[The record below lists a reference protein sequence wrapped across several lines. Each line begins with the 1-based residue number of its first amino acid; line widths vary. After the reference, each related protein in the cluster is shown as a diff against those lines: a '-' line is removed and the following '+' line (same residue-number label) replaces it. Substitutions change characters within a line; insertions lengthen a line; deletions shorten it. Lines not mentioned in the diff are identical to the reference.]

1 MRALIAMTAALAV
14 LVVLLQKKVKVG
26 KAMMTAAVVL
36 TAILGV
42 GPISIW
48 NGLVIEWHE
57 KHFTETTGYLF
68 VSLTALLLFVNVIG
82 AIMVETGI
90 SKRLTPAIH
99 GLFRSRRIS
108 LAAIPLMMGMLPTPG
123 GIMLSAPMVKDMG
136 ESMKVSA
143 GRIAAIN
150 FYFRH
155 QFEPVWPLFPALPL
169 AQAILAVPVIKI
181 ICYNSSLII
190 ASILSGIVFLLF
202 FGIPKSKTK
211 AKHKHLLHNLKD
223 FIHGFWPIALS
234 IILYAGWNIPP
245 AAGVL
250 VGIIGLLILHKLPF
264 ERWRKVFSAAKE
276 PDLVLLILAAMV
288 FKLCLNISGAI
299 PEMVDLMSKAQIP
312 PFVILFA
319 LPFFVAFLTGITS
332 ATVAITFPFLISY
345 IGTSDQANIALATLA
360 FSGAFCG
367 LMVTPVHLC
376 LALSAGYFKVSIID
390 IVAKIIWPVITIA
403 VTGFTV
409 AFLLG

>member
-1 MRALIAMTAALAV
+1 MRALIAMTAALLV

-26 KAMMTAAVVL
+26 KAMLAAAIVL
-36 TAILGV
+36 AAILGV
-42 GPISIW
+42 GPMSVW
-48 NGLVIEWHE
+48 NGLAKEWHE
-57 KHFTETTGYLF
+57 KTFTETTGYLF

-99 GLFRSRRIS
+99 GLFRSRRAS

-143 GRIAAIN
+143 SRIAAIN

-181 ICYNSSLII
+181 ICYNSSLIVT
-190 ASILSGIVFLLF
+190 SILGGIVFLLF
-202 FGIPKSKTK
+202 FGIPKSETKT
-211 AKHKHLLHNLKD
+211 KHKHVLHNLKD
-223 FIHGFWPIALS
+223 FMHGFWPIALS

-245 AAGVL
+245 AIGVL
-250 VGIIGLLILHKLPF
+250 IGIIGLLILHKLPF
-264 ERWRKVFSAAKE
+264 EKWGKVFSKMKE
-276 PDLVLLILAAMV
+276 PDLVLLILAAMI
-288 FKLCLNISGAI
+288 FKLCLNISGAV
-299 PEMVDLMSKAQIP
+299 PEIAALMSKAQIP
-312 PFVILFA
+312 PYIILFA
-319 LPFFVAFLTGITS
+319 LPFFVAFLTGVTS
-332 ATVAITFPFLISY
+332 ATVAITFPFLTSY
-345 IGTSDQANIALATLA
+345 IGTSDQANLALATLA
-360 FSGAFCG
+360 FSGTFCG

-376 LALSAGYFKVSIID
+376 LALSAGYFKVSIVD
-390 IVAKIIWPVITIA
+390 IVAKLILPTAAIA
-403 VTGFTV
+403 VAGFAM

>member
-1 MRALIAMTAALAV
+1 MQALISMTAALLV
-14 LVVLLQKKVKVG
+14 LVILLHKKVKIG
-26 KAMMTAAVVL
+26 KAMMAAAIL
-36 TAILGV
+36 LAAILGV
-42 GPISIW
+42 GPVTLW
-48 NGLVIEWHE
+48 KYLVSEWQE
-57 KHFTETTGYLF
+57 KTFTETTVYF
-68 VSLTALLLFVNVIG
+68 FISLTALLLFVNVIG

-99 GLFRSRRIS
+99 GLFRSRRAS

-143 GRIAAIN
+143 SRIAAIN

-155 QFEPVWPLFPALPL
+155 QFEPIWPLFPALPL

-190 ASILSGIVFLLF
+190 TGMLSGIFFLLF
-202 FGIPKSKTK
+202 FGIPRSKIKTE
-211 AKHKHLLHNLKD
+211 HKHVLHNLKD
-223 FIHGFWPIALS
+223 FMHGFWPIGLS

-245 AAGVL
+245 AIGVL
-250 VGIIGLLILHKLPF
+250 IGIIGLLILHKLPF
-264 ERWRKVFSAAKE
+264 ERWLSVFSTANE
-276 PDLVLLILAAMV
+276 PDLVLLILAALA
-288 FKLCLNISGAI
+288 FKLCLNISGAV
-299 PEMVDLMSKAQIP
+299 PEMVGLMSKAQIP
-312 PFVILFA
+312 PFIILFA

-332 ATVAITFPFLISY
+332 ATVAITFPFLTAY
-345 IGTSDQANIALATLA
+345 IGTSNQANIALATLA
-360 FSGAFCG
+360 FSGVFCG

-390 IVAKIIWPVITIA
+390 IVAKLIWPVVA
-403 VTGFTV
+403 VAAAGFAT

>member
-1 MRALIAMTAALAV
+1 MRALIAMMAALLV

-26 KAMMTAAVVL
+26 KAMMAAAIVL
-36 TAILGV
+36 AAILGV
-42 GPISIW
+42 GPVSFW
-48 NGLVIEWHE
+48 NGLVSEWHE
-57 KHFTETTGYLF
+57 KTFTETTGYLF

-82 AIMVETGI
+82 SIMVETGI

-99 GLFRSRRIS
+99 GLFRSRRAAI
-108 LAAIPLMMGMLPTPG
+108 AAIPLMMGMLPTPG

-136 ESMKVSA
+136 ESMNIA
-143 GRIAAIN
+143 PGRIAAIN

-155 QFEPVWPLFPALPL
+155 QFEPIWPLFPALPL

-181 ICYNSSLII
+181 IFYNSSLIVI
-190 ASILSGIVFLLF
+190 SMLSSIFFLLF

-211 AKHKHLLHNLKD
+211 TEHKDVLHNLKD
-223 FIHGFWPIALS
+223 FMHGFWPIGLA

-245 AAGVL
+245 AVGVL

-264 ERWRKVFSAAKE
+264 ERWGKVFSAGRE

-288 FKLCLNISGAI
+288 FKLCLNISGAV
-299 PEMVDLMSKAQIP
+299 PEMVALMSKAQIP

-319 LPFFVAFLTGITS
+319 LPFFVAFLTGVTG
-332 ATVAITFPFLISY
+332 ATVAITFPFLTAY
-345 IGTSDQANIALATLA
+345 IGTSAQANLALATLA
-360 FSGAFCG
+360 FSGTFCG

-376 LALSAGYFKVSIID
+376 LAMSAGYFKVSIVD
-390 IVAKIIWPVITIA
+390 IIAKLIWPVVSVAAAGFA
-403 VTGFTV
+403 VS
-409 AFLLG
+409 FLLG